1 MKEKTVTHP
10 GIVKSVGH
18 GKAEVMVIANSA
30 CGSCEI
36 KGACG
41 VSESEEKIIE
51 VNLLPGEGYNS
62 GQSVVVEMKQSLGNW
77 AVLLGYFFPFLVVLA
92 GLIVFI
98 SIGMDEGI
106 AGLFSLA
113 LLGLYYLGLFSF
125 RKLIS
130 KKFTYTIQ
138 S

>member
-1 MKEKTVTHP
+1 MNEKTVTHP

-51 VNLLPGEGYNS
+51 VDLLPGEGYDS
-62 GQSVVVEMKQSLGNW
+62 GQSVMVEMKQSLGNW
-77 AVLLGYFFPFLVVLA
+77 AVLLGYFFPFLVVLI
-92 GLIVFI
+92 GLVIFI
-98 SIGMDEGI
+98 AIGMDEGL

-125 RKLIS
+125 RNLIS

>member
-18 GKAEVMVIANSA
+18 GKAEVMIIANSA
-30 CGSCEI
+30 CGSCDI

-51 VNLLPGEGYNS
+51 VNLLTGEDYNS
-62 GQSVVVEMKQSLGNW
+62 GQSVMVEMKQSQGSW
-77 AVLLGYFFPFLVVLA
+77 AVLLGYFFPFLVVLI

-98 SIGMDEGI
+98 SIGMDQGV

-125 RKLIS
+125 RNLIS